1 VKNGRCNLAI
11 IISLLALLATF
22 YQLYLQR
29 HHNEKSLKPL
39 GQIEVYDRKKHIY
52 VHIQNNG
59 LGPMIID
66 KVVFI
71 KDSIKYETITKCID
85 LDPKSYWHV
94 SVNTTYK
101 KVILPNTHLI
111 VFDTNTESHSP
122 EEIETIRKQ
131 LSPITLK
138 VSCRDIYDNEFSFE
152 RNLEWFS
159 RHMAMW
165 RPLI

>member
-1 VKNGRCNLAI
+1 LAI
-11 IISLLALLATF
+11 IISLLALLTTF

-59 LGPMIID
+59 LGPLIID
-66 KVVFI
+66 NVVFV
-71 KDSIKYETITKCID
+71 KGGIKYETITECLT
-85 LDPKSYWHV
+85 LDTKSYWHV
-94 SVNTTYK
+94 SISTSQK
-101 KVILPNTHLI
+101 KVILPNAHLI
-111 VFDTNTESHSP
+111 VFDTNTENHLL
-122 EEIETIRKQ
+122 EEIENIRKQ

-138 VSCRDIYDNEFSFE
+138 VCCRDIYDNTFSFE

-159 RHMAMW
+159 RH
-165 RPLI
+165 IVKKTKIIN

>member
-1 VKNGRCNLAI
+1 LAI
-11 IISLLALLATF
+11 IISLLALFATF

-71 KDSIKYETITKCID
+71 KDGIKHENITQCID

-94 SVNTTYK
+94 PVNTQYK
-101 KVILPNTHLI
+101 KVILPNTHLV
-111 VFDTNTESHSP
+111 VFNKNTENHSS
-122 EEIETIRKQ
+122 EEIEAIRKQ
-131 LSPITLK
+131 LSPINLK
-138 VSCRDIYDNEFSFE
+138 VCCRDIYDNKLSFE

-159 RHMAMW
+159 RHSNNV
-165 RPLI
+165 I